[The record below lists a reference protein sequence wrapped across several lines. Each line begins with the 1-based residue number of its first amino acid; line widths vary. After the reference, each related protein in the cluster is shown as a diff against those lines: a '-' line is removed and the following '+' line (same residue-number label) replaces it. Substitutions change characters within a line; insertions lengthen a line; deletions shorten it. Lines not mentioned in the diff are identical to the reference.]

1 MSCLLWFDVKALY
14 GWKSHILAAIKE
26 VSIFYFSEINPFLG
40 VTVVWDKRACF
51 SILKCKRI
59 NNKQE
64 VNSTNH
70 NHNVFL
76 IDHKNK
82 ICRLHPERIF
92 SFLLSRRNMFVM
104 SMGITVSYHINNIEC
119 TPLHIFPNPQATSN
133 NMRLC
138 TAFCWKSLL
147 PLETCD
153 WVNLYCQNS
162 SHH

>member
-1 MSCLLWFDVKALY
+1 M
-14 GWKSHILAAIKE
+14 
-26 VSIFYFSEINPFLG
+26 
-40 VTVVWDKRACF
+40 TVVWDKRACF

-119 TPLHIFPNPQATSN
+119 TPLHIFPNPQATSD

-138 TAFCWKSLL
+138 VPHFVGSHFCLWKHVTELIYTAKILPTTSNKNINPGWKFTLNFDYA
-147 PLETCD
+147 PHIFGTPF
-153 WVNLYCQNS
+153 
-162 SHH
+162 

>member
-1 MSCLLWFDVKALY
+1 ML
-14 GWKSHILAAIKE
+14 
-26 VSIFYFSEINPFLG
+26 FY
-40 VTVVWDKRACF
+40 
-51 SILKCKRI
+51 LKMQKI
-59 NNKQE
+59 NNQQK
-64 VNSTNH
+64 VNST

-119 TPLHIFPNPQATSN
+119 TPLHIFLKAQATSS
-133 NMRLC
+133 NMKLC
-138 TAFCWKSLL
+138 TTFCWKSLL

-153 WVNLYCQNS
+153 WENLYCQNS
-162 SHH
+162 SHHLQQKRQPRMKVYTQFWLYTPHFWHPL